1 MTTDSVRTARS
12 TTPPATG
19 TRSPLPTALL
29 LAAVGFVTLL
39 TEVLPAGVLPAM
51 AADLGVSESIA
62 GQSVAVFALGCIVA
76 AIPLSRALAK
86 LDRRTVVLLALIV
99 SALANAGTAV
109 APELLTH
116 LATRFVAGLVAGVVW
131 AMLPGYTRGFST
143 PERFGSTLG
152 VVLSGATL
160 GFALGVPA
168 GAVLGEEFGWRT
180 VFGIVAATTA
190 LLGVLAVVVAPRV
203 AGSAPGRS
211 TRMGAALRIPAVVTI
226 LVALAVCII
235 GQNIAYT
242 YLAPV
247 LSSRGTPVPLGVLLA
262 TFGVASVVGT
272 LGAGRLANLRL
283 GMTILTAAFLGTV
296 GLAVVAWDPPV
307 VVLLTAAA
315 GWGLAFGAYS
325 VLFQVAI
332 ARVAGNAADAA
343 QSALVTVWNCSIA
356 TGGAVGGI
364 ILGTW
369 GPALLLPAAAVLTVV
384 AIPLCTVI
392 ARAVRRG

>member
-1 MTTDSVRTARS
+1 MTTDAVRTAPP
-12 TTPPATG
+12 TTLSPARG
-19 TRSPLPTALL
+19 RSPLPTAFL

-51 AADLGVSESIA
+51 AADLGTTEAIA

-76 AIPLSRALAK
+76 AIPISRLLAR
-86 LDRRTVVLLALIV
+86 LDRRTVVLLAIAV
-99 SALANAGTAV
+99 SALANAGTAA
-109 APELLTH
+109 APDLLTH
-116 LATRFVAGLVAGVVW
+116 LATRFAAGLVAGVVW
-131 AMLPGYTRGFST
+131 AMLPGYTRGFTSQ
-143 PERFGSTLG
+143 ERFGSTLG
-152 VVLSGATL
+152 IVLSGATL

-168 GAVLGEEFGWRT
+168 GAVLSAELGWRA

-190 LLGVLAVVVAPRV
+190 LLGVVAVVLAPRV
-203 AGSAPGRS
+203 AGTRPGRS
-211 TRMGAALRIPAVVTI
+211 TRMGAALRLPAVVTI

-247 LSSRGTPVPLGVLLA
+247 LADRGTPVPLGLLLA
-262 TFGVASVVGT
+262 VFGVASVLGT
-272 LGAGRLANLRL
+272 LGAGRLANVRL
-283 GMTILTAAFLGTV
+283 GITILGAAVLGTV
-296 GLAVVAWDPPV
+296 GLGVVAADPPV
-307 VVLLTAAA
+307 ALLLGAAG

-343 QSALVTVWNCSIA
+343 QSALVTMWNVSIA
-356 TGGAVGGI
+356 VGGAVGGI

-369 GPALLLPAAAVLTVV
+369 GAALLLPAAAALTVV
-384 AIPLCTVI
+384 AVPLCVAI
-392 ARAVRRG
+392 ARSVRPR